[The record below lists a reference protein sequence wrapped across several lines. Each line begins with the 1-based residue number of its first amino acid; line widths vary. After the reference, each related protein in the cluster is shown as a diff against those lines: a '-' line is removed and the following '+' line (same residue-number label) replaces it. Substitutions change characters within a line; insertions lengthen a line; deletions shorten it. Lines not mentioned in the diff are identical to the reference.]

1 MNFSLNVGDIE
12 LLRKFKG
19 ALKHFAEK
27 TEGNIESINLE
38 LQRIS
43 EWIEERVQYWRLEV
57 ERAEERVDQA
67 TNDLSRCELDND
79 SEDNYRDY
87 CYEEE
92 ALREANLEL
101 EEYRKNLETAE
112 RWRFTF
118 ENAIDE
124 YYKSMSCF
132 YDLATMHSCSAQTF
146 LADKIEKYFL
156 VHSGNINIS
165 LSDYSEI
172 SQKNWHET
180 PLSEE
185 TKIRIVDSILNL
197 SPIEIKNKADEIK
210 NKIPKNIVNMLTDS
224 EMVAI
229 NSLTFMEYIN
239 VNSSLRG
246 ELSDKTQ
253 SDRYTL
259 FAEVISSGLK
269 KLPDYQGLVRRSV
282 SYGSEILAEHKVG
295 QTVIYKSFT
304 HCTYDDNDIFPNKNT
319 LLIIYSKHGKVID
332 FMSKVPS
339 EKEVIINKSAKFM
352 VKHIDRTKNDKV
364 TIQLIEQ

>member
-1 MNFSLNVGDIE
+1 MNFSLNVDDIE

-19 ALKHFAEK
+19 VLKHFAEK

-57 ERAEERVDQA
+57 ERAAERVDQA
-67 TNDLSRCELDND
+67 TEDLSRYESEND
-79 SEDNYRDY
+79 SDDNYRDY
-87 CYEEE
+87 GYEEE
-92 ALREANLEL
+92 ALREANWEL
-101 EEYRKNLETAE
+101 EEYRENLETAE
-112 RWRFTF
+112 RWRFAL

-132 YDLATMHSCSAQTF
+132 YDLATVHSCSAQTF

-156 VHSGNINIS
+156 VHSGNTTIS
-165 LSDYSEI
+165 LSDYPEI
-172 SQKNWHET
+172 SQQNWHET
-180 PLSEE
+180 PRSEE
-185 TKIRIVDSILNL
+185 TKIRIVASTL
-197 SPIEIKNKADEIK
+197 SMSPTEIKNKADETR
-210 NKIPKNIVNMLTDS
+210 NKLPKNILNTPTDS

-246 ELSDKTQ
+246 ELSDKGQ
-253 SDRYTL
+253 SDRYIL

-282 SYGSEILAEHKVG
+282 NYTPDILAEHEVGKVI
-295 QTVIYKSFT
+295 TYSSFT
-304 HCTYDDNDIFPNKNT
+304 HCTYSDVEVFSNKNT
-319 LLIIYSKHGKVID
+319 ILIIHSKHAKIID
-332 FMSKVPS
+332 FMSKYPS
-339 EKEVIINKSAKFM
+339 EKEVIFDKETQFFVEDVNFTENKTE
-352 VKHIDRTKNDKV
+352 IILTE
-364 TIQLIEQ
+364 L